1 MKQEHMM
8 EAMNHIDP
16 ALVEG
21 ADRCGGEARRGKW
34 RKPALIAAC
43 LCLALA
49 GTALAAELAGVRIA
63 WTGSDSEDWLKE
75 NGVAYTVENELAYF
89 PLDSFSEEVTAL
101 SSEVQDKTVSWPF
114 ASWDAL
120 EEYLGRNVLDNL
132 TLEEAARG
140 PDITFQGSRGK
151 RTNILL
157 MAHFN
162 EQGLVC
168 VTAKSNH
175 LIDGIQ
181 IGTGAQLYTEL
192 MRASVEARGGQDPG
206 LVTANE
212 GEEFSFVEAYTAAGG
227 VEATITQKIDAGSG
241 IKETYA
247 YYAHFNVNGVGFHV
261 TAECY
266 PVDYTPETLPDDPVH
281 TLSVLKE
288 VLDGFVFEPAA

>member
-1 MKQEHMM
+1 MVSRK
-8 EAMNHIDP
+8 P
-16 ALVEG
+16 AGTCSCAATGTETP
-21 ADRCGGEARRGKW
+21 W
-34 RKPALIAAC
+34 RKPR
-43 LCLALA
+43 
-49 GTALAAELAGVRIA
+49 GGWAGVWGGLNLLWRSAQACAIFPA
-63 WTGSDSEDWLKE
+63 GLHPHSDPPLPPGLGQYGSWLPSY
-75 NGVAYTVENELAYF
+75 VPVSCQIF
-89 PLDSFSEEVTAL
+89 DSFSEEITAL

-192 MRASVEARGGQDPG
+192 MRASVEARGGEDPG
-206 LVTANE
+206 LVTQTRCERGHQA
-212 GEEFSFVEAYTAAGG
+212 GFPAYS
-227 VEATITQKIDAGSG
+227 QQD
-241 IKETYA
+241 
-247 YYAHFNVNGVGFHV
+247 N
-261 TAECY
+261 
-266 PVDYTPETLPDDPVH
+266 TPQSHESQPH
-281 TLSVLKE
+281 
-288 VLDGFVFEPAA
+288 